1 MQSWNTKTD
10 VFWCSWVSKTK
21 WKYSRSMYFVY
32 FIHSVQSMQ
41 CRVESFANCRGY
53 LVGLL
58 VTHCWVYTH
67 PAKYLFFLWTLCQTI
82 HRDWCPSFVT
92 YKWKYSFYIM
102 SNLPLMST
110 FWHVTRLKI
119 PVLSVNNIPSWPY
132 HLSRQCDTFFAKSK
146 SNAHL
151 IFTLTSKP
159 TQPVFSSGC
168 AILPRLF
175 EYKVAQA
182 SSEVVTRSR

>member
-21 WKYSRSMYFVY
+21 WEYSRSMYFVY

-92 YKWKYSFYIM
+92 YKWKYFFIYYVKLATDVYLLTCDKLKNTCSFCEQYPKLAI
-102 SNLPLMST
+102 P
-110 FWHVTRLKI
+110 FVTAMRHIFCHKQKQC
-119 PVLSVNNIPSWPY
+119 SFNF
-132 HLSRQCDTFFAKSK
+132 HLDFKA
-146 SNAHL
+146 N
-151 IFTLTSKP
+151 P
-159 TQPVFSSGC
+159 TCVF
-168 AILPRLF
+168 
-175 EYKVAQA
+175 
-182 SSEVVTRSR
+182 